1 MTSKFLL
8 SVFEL
13 GSGWKLETFRNDFG
27 NSIIPQTNKL
37 YPPRPQDTRNLDST
51 PKQQPP
57 SSMDNSPITTGDS
70 PPFSQQPQESILN
83 RRILPRGLPH
93 SFSSNLNRDVTTP
106 CKKPKANNNRSV
118 RSIIASFESAAS
130 KQPPPYSPVF
140 DPITP
145 RCSTVRSSAST
156 GASLTS
162 FRRVKGSQGRDRGV
176 SECHDAR
183 RSRHCEHGGEAW
195 EASDAGTAV
204 EGTRSVS
211 TPVIPRASSIM
222 PFALEE
228 EDSLTLLNYKS
239 YFNQPL
245 ARCLDGF
252 VNFNQGEE
260 EVEQQNDK
268 NEDIKLR
275 DTPDYFD
282 KENKP
287 LRITKRQDRVK
298 TAQTETPHPTTS
310 TSAPR
315 PVRQPLTRPGLEHR
329 KSSASVIA
337 LEKLMHELENFSI
350 NPQLLEEEEES
361 QLIAMAEDK
370 PIIRRDPKQ
379 VQDFWWTVR
388 RNLWVDQDEVYNPED
403 YSSKSI
409 NIAISTTD
417 IPKIQLPLPGT
428 TDVSARASCALD
440 KKIPLPAPPIPFRSP
455 NRLSS
460 AGRGSPSSPVGT
472 PTRFPNR
479 SISTKSNSPLKY
491 SVWTAGHPPP
501 SPSASVRPEPPTPLS
516 PPPSFFRQSPDPSPP
531 PRSSKRPVSPPLS
544 TSGNEEYLLDGDT
557 PKASPSNKSDL
568 CLMNRGT
575 QPSGPSLDEIDGL
588 FSRIPIHPA
597 DSSPATAVDV
607 GGGSQENTPKA
618 ESAFEQIKKRIESR
632 EEKKRSVHSRHSS
645 LVRLSETSESQSL
658 RSQSGSHHQEETQQE
673 QEQER
678 QHSPHS
684 LEDHPSPAH
693 SRNND
698 NRRHSRRRLHLSA
711 MNLPG
716 LRHLRSRHSKPS
728 LSSPDSDSL
737 KTPTTANSV
746 SSISST
752 RATISSP
759 VPILS
764 AGISNPGSS
773 IPSGIPY
780 SSIPYS
786 ATRSARSSLV
796 SISDSGNFSQGQ
808 KTPTETTDKE
818 GGAKTGTSGTAV
830 VYHPMQFVAKVPKLE
845 EAPKGRDSEDG
856 DSGKGF
862 RAHFRRGRGRNKS
875 RDEGPKD
882 DVVMVES
889 SMPLLLLKD
898 PNVEEFL
905 HSHKKNNNNNNN
917 SSSSPEKE
925 GLAGSTK
932 IREKEERNG
941 QINRQVG
948 FTEGASSI
956 PLPTHRLGHSHSM
969 SGAGNHQGHLTS
981 LDDSHLPLPHQGGPS
996 RSTDHPDD
1004 KTPTTN
1010 STMGNNINTYSYSLT
1025 LPATL
1030 PATRPRPR
1038 PPPRHGHKNHRD
1050 LSKIQ
1055 KLLNSEDSF
1064 NNTLR
1069 SFRSLHVDSGSNSN
1083 SHSHTH
1089 YSQSE
1094 SMHSIP
1100 ESNSTGSM
1108 YSQDQ
1113 DQEDGGGEGQ
1123 GQDDEQ
1129 GKRED
1134 ASMLI
1139 GEVLETVK
1147 SLGEDLKLVAK
1158 KRRGQA

>member
-1 MTSKFLL
+1 
-8 SVFEL
+8 
-13 GSGWKLETFRNDFG
+13 
-27 NSIIPQTNKL
+27 
-37 YPPRPQDTRNLDST
+37 
-51 PKQQPP
+51 
-57 SSMDNSPITTGDS
+57 MDNPPITTDDS
-70 PPFSQQPQESILN
+70 PPPSQQPQESILN
-83 RRILPRGLPH
+83 RQILPRGLPH

-106 CKKPKANNNRSV
+106 SKKPKANSNRSV

-140 DPITP
+140 EPITP
-145 RCSTVRSSAST
+145 RCSTVRSNSAV
-156 GASLTS
+156 TS

-183 RSRHCEHGGEAW
+183 RSRHCEDSGESW
-195 EASDAGTAV
+195 GASDAGTGV

-260 EVEQQNDK
+260 EVEQQHENDK
-268 NEDIKLR
+268 NEDIKLG
-275 DTPDYFD
+275 DKPDYFN
-282 KENKP
+282 KEYKP

-298 TAQTETPHPTTS
+298 TAQTETTHPTTS

-315 PVRQPLTRPGLEHR
+315 PVRQRVTRPGLEHR

-337 LEKLMHELENFSI
+337 LEKLMHELKNFKI
-350 NPQLLEEEEES
+350 NTQPLEEQEES
-361 QLIAMAEDK
+361 ALIAMAQDK
-370 PIIRRDPKQ
+370 PTIRRDPKQ

-403 YSSKSI
+403 YSPST
-409 NIAISTTD
+409 NIAISTD

-460 AGRGSPSSPVGT
+460 ACRKSPSPVGT

-491 SVWTAGHPPP
+491 SVLTAGHPPP

-516 PPPSFFRQSPDPSPP
+516 PPSFFRQSPSPP

-544 TSGNEEYLLDGDT
+544 TSGKEECLPDGDT

-568 CLMNRGT
+568 CLRDQEHAQSRGPSSSSLDVNASTLQADWDSASEYGDNRVREQKAVDHHRRGT

-588 FSRIPIHPA
+588 FSRIPIDPA

-607 GGGSQENTPKA
+607 GGSQENIPMA

-658 RSQSGSHHQEETQQE
+658 RSQCGSHHQEETQQE
-673 QEQER
+673 QEHER

-684 LEDHPSPAH
+684 LKDPPSPAH

-728 LSSPDSDSL
+728 LSSPDSDNL
-737 KTPTTANSV
+737 KTPTTANSI

-796 SISDSGNFSQGQ
+796 STSDSGNFSQGQ
-808 KTPTETTDKE
+808 KTPTETDKE
-818 GGAKTGTSGTAV
+818 GAKTGTSGTAV
-830 VYHPMQFVAKVPKLE
+830 VYHPMQFVTKVPKLK

-862 RAHFRRGRGRNKS
+862 RAHFRRGRNKS

-882 DVVMVES
+882 DNVVVES

-898 PNVEEFL
+898 PNVEDFL
-905 HSHKKNNNNNNN
+905 HSHKKNNNNSSSSS

-932 IREKEERNG
+932 IQGEERNG

-948 FTEGASSI
+948 STEGASSI
-956 PLPTHRLGHSHSM
+956 PLPRGTHRFGRSH
-969 SGAGNHQGHLTS
+969 SGAGNHHLTS
-981 LDDSHLPLPHQGGPS
+981 LDNDSHLPHQGP
-996 RSTDHPDD
+996 HD
-1004 KTPTTN
+1004 KTPTGQIPTTTN
-1010 STMGNNINTYSYSLT
+1010 SMMGNNINTSYSYSLT
-1025 LPATL
+1025 LPATR
-1030 PATRPRPR
+1030 PGARPRPR
-1038 PPPRHGHKNHRD
+1038 PPPRHKDHRY

-1055 KLLNSEDSF
+1055 KLLNSEDSSF
-1064 NNTLR
+1064 NNSLR
-1069 SFRSLHVDSGSNSN
+1069 SFRSLDSG
-1083 SHSHTH
+1083 TH
-1089 YSQSE
+1089 YSQS
-1094 SMHSIP
+1094 MRSIP

-1113 DQEDGGGEGQ
+1113 DQEDGGAEG
-1123 GQDDEQ
+1123 GQDEQ

-1139 GEVLETVK
+1139 GEVLETVR
-1147 SLGEDLKLVAK
+1147 SLGEDLVAK
-1158 KRRGQA
+1158 RRAQP